1 MLQETA
7 RPDMVDVD
15 AAATRKRKDRSLLA
29 VGGSFF
35 WLRSQL
41 ERWKNLSHAEFKM
54 YAVHF
59 VTPACMSFAA

>member
-29 VGGSFF
+29 VVCIALWVLWLEGRFF
-35 WLRSQL
+35 G
-41 ERWKNLSHAEFKM
+41 
-54 YAVHF
+54 
-59 VTPACMSFAA
+59 